1 PMALHHPPAARRSDR
16 SRVWSSGQHSD
27 LAALQRGTHLG
38 AVSQVVAGTDAIP
51 PGVHGFGPLS
61 KLWAKSRRRVAA
73 ADDGNLHGLFGV
85 GGNGVPTQ
93 GRPDIFSWRLHD
105 GMDSNPRLGAPFAV
119 GGALSVRPQ
128 AVVGLS

>member
-1 PMALHHPPAARRSDR
+1 
-16 SRVWSSGQHSD
+16 
-27 LAALQRGTHLG
+27 
-38 AVSQVVAGTDAIP
+38 
-51 PGVHGFGPLS
+51 GFGPLS

-128 AVVGLS
+128 AVVGLSSGRGRRIRRSRGACRFPDSPAGVGFEARGRPRRSRTRGA